1 VNENPG
7 LLVIRE
13 DTFLKGEIRNCRQIE
28 IYGYVEGELSAN
40 SLLVHE
46 GGRFYGTARTD
57 SADIHGTLQGEV
69 RVKHLI
75 NIRSNGSVSGNVQYG
90 QLAMEAGG
98 NLSAEV
104 HNVPPAIVG
113 DLELTV
119 DKGGSVRL
127 TVQDLSAID
136 PDDKAKDLTFSVSRA
151 KNGFVALTDAPAR
164 SVAKFT
170 QFELEGGRVLFVH
183 DGKATTA
190 ASFDVVA
197 TDKAG
202 ATSGIAQTVK
212 VAVRPR

>member
-1 VNENPG
+1 MDGSPG

-13 DTFLKGEIRNCRQIE
+13 DTFLKGEIRNCRQVE
-28 IYGYVEGELSAN
+28 IYGYVEGNLSAN
-40 SLLVHE
+40 SLLVHQ
-46 GGRFYGTARTD
+46 GGKFYGTARTD
-57 SADIHGTLQGEV
+57 NADIHGTLQGDV
-69 RVKHLI
+69 SVKHLI

-98 NLSAEV
+98 NLSADV
-104 HNVPPAIVG
+104 HNVPPTISG

-119 DKGGSVRL
+119 QKGGSVRI
-127 TVQDLSAID
+127 TVQDLNAID

-151 KNGFVALTDAPAR
+151 KGGFVALAEAPKR

-170 QFELEGGRVLFVH
+170 QLELEGGRVLFVH
-183 DGKATTA
+183 DGTAATA

-202 ATSGIAQTVK
+202 ASSGMAQTLK
-212 VAVRPR
+212 VAVSGR